1 MTFREARTPVMPS
14 DTSTEPSP
22 LFGARMAGALW
33 LIVILASIVAVFG
46 GASLDVRGDPGTL
59 AANVLASASK
69 IRLVFVITFFGKI
82 CYMGFTVLL
91 YELLKPVNKSVA
103 LFGAFCGLAGLVSG
117 AAGSINLLTALS
129 LLEESRRATGP
140 VASQLEGAAKI
151 FLGTVPRFSGEDVWF
166 GFQILS
172 VGYLIVRSY
181 FIPRAIGGLLVLGG
195 SCFLITSFTN
205 FMSPVFGDRLA
216 PILLPIVL
224 LGEGSLALW
233 LLLRGV
239 NVERWRSTTARLSTI
254 NPAAR

>member
-1 MTFREARTPVMPS
+1 MPS

-33 LIVILASIVAVFG
+33 LIVIAASIVAVLG
-46 GASLDVRGDPGTL
+46 GASLDLHGDPGTL
-59 AANVLASASK
+59 AATVLASASK
-69 IRLVFVITFFGKI
+69 IRLTFVFFFFGKV
-82 CYMGFTVLL
+82 CYLGVTVLL

-103 LFGAFCGLAGLVSG
+103 LFAAFCGLAGLLSG
-117 AAGSINLLTALS
+117 GAGHINLLTALS
-129 LLEESRRATGP
+129 LLEESRRAAEP

-172 VGYLIVRSY
+172 VGYLIARSY
-181 FIPRAIGGLLVLGG
+181 FVPRAIGVLLVLGG
-195 SCFLITSFTN
+195 TCFLITSFTN
-205 FMSPVFGDRLA
+205 FVSPALGDRLA
-216 PILLPIVL
+216 PLLLPIAV

-233 LLLRGV
+233 LLFRGV
-239 NVERWRSTTARLSTI
+239 NVEQWRSATARPSTI